1 MEINNVN
8 VDRIGISKLVERKS
22 VTRYL
27 IGCLDYH
34 IRSLVL
40 MMAKIRVYVKI
51 FKVKDG
57 GKDQNNNLCQRNV
70 FLYR

>member
-1 MEINNVN
+1 MDIKNVN
-8 VDRIGISKLVERKS
+8 VDRIGISKLVEIKS

-70 FLYR
+70 LLYR